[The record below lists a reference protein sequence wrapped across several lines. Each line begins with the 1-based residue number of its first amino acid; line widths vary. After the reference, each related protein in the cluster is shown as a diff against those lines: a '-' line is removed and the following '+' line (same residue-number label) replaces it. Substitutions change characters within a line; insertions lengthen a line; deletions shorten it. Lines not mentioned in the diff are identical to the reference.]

1 MSDLEGRRLQDGS
14 TPRRPNFGHG
24 VIRMSSVVPFEIV
37 SVDEG
42 AEALTKGALR
52 PGVSLLGRIPSSEVR
67 ETSVRLA
74 RALVEEAPVR
84 MGHSLM
90 LDDGASMSA
99 SGWVYAMAH
108 DATPQELCYILVPQE
123 ADEERLR
130 SIVRA
135 AYLQAY
141 ALTYDSVCEVSDG
154 QRLVRGFKT
163 SPQTSLLAAEGV
175 RVSLPDAIDQWLA
188 NQVLADD
195 RNEVRSFLISSL
207 SYLRGDH
214 HSEALRKEFR
224 TVTDEGE
231 VLWCEGALVPTQEDE
246 FLFCCRDIT
255 ARVGYAALSG
265 ERDTLKSANRSLR
278 AALVEGASAFM
289 AFDAKTGTRIPTA
302 DDVDLSQADPIGD
315 LASLVDLLRSRTR
328 DGQLPQQIDGAL
340 LLSGRGDADVAADHP
355 LRLSWRMWDHD
366 GTYRLFEVTFLT
378 VEATGAGANR
388 LYVIIKRLGDAE
400 APDVWMPGLEGNGR
414 VAGLLTRAGFEQHV
428 ARHRSGDPTDLAR
441 LFAIEA
447 DDFWNYTLDEQD
459 ELLRTLSETLAS
471 LDQEMGVR
479 AACVKGPLYAVFLP
493 SVPDT
498 PAAEAYAGALKH
510 LLDSALR
517 QMGGVVVSIG
527 YASCVQEQD
536 PDGHAAFE
544 RANRALRTA
553 QRSGGNRV
561 LAFRPEMADREWLR
575 SLVSG
580 HRSERHHS
588 VTLRT
593 FGFFDVFVDGHPVLF
608 SREKAKELLALL
620 TDRRGGFVSSRDAVS
635 CLWEDEPVNKVTL
648 ARYRKVAM
656 HLKDTLEAYGIQ
668 DILINENGRRR
679 LDASKVNCDLFE
691 YLSDNP
697 RYEHLFQGVYMLN
710 YSWAE
715 VTIGQLMFERT
726 ARTQKGIA

>member
-1 MSDLEGRRLQDGS
+1 M
-14 TPRRPNFGHG
+14 TRRPNSGHG
-24 VIRMSSVVPFEIV
+24 VIRMSSVVPFEIT
-37 SVDEG
+37 SVDEDV
-42 AEALTKGALR
+42 ETLTKGTLR

-74 RALVEEAPVR
+74 RTLEEEAPVR

-90 LDDGASMSA
+90 LDDGTTMSA
-99 SGWVYAMAH
+99 NGWVYAMAH
-108 DATPQELCYILVPQE
+108 DATPQELCYILIPQE

-130 SIVRA
+130 STVRD
-135 AYLQAY
+135 AYVQAY
-141 ALTYDSVCEVSDG
+141 SMTYDSVCEVSDG
-154 QRLVRGFKT
+154 QRLVRCPKA
-163 SPQTSLLAAEGV
+163 SPQTRFLAVDDV
-175 RVSLPDAIDQWLA
+175 RVSLPDAIDKWLA
-188 NQVLADD
+188 NQVLEDD
-195 RNEVRSFLISSL
+195 RDEVRSFLISSL
-207 SYLRGDH
+207 SYLRSDQH
-214 HSEALRKEFR
+214 PEVFRKEFR
-224 TVTDEGE
+224 TVADGGK
-231 VLWCEGALVPTQEDE
+231 VLWYEGALVPMLGDE

-255 ARVGYAALSG
+255 ARVGYAALSD
-265 ERDTLKSANRSLR
+265 ERNTLKSANRSLR
-278 AALVEGASAFM
+278 AALAEEALAFM
-289 AFDAKTGTRIPTA
+289 AFDVETGVRIPTA
-302 DDVDLSQADPIGD
+302 DDIDLSQADPVGD
-315 LASLVDLLRSRTR
+315 LAGLVDLLRSRAR
-328 DGQLPQQIDGAL
+328 DGELPQQIERGLLMPKRGGSDGP
-340 LLSGRGDADVAADHP
+340 ADHM

-366 GTYRLFEVTFLT
+366 GTYRLFEAVFLT
-378 VEATGAGANR
+378 VETAGAAADR
-388 LYVIIKRLGDAE
+388 LYVVIKRLGGME
-400 APDVWMPGLEGNGR
+400 APDVWTPGLEGNGR
-414 VAGLLTRAGFEQHV
+414 VVGLLTRAGFEQYCAH
-428 ARHRSGDPTDLAR
+428 HRPDDPADLAR
-441 LFAIEA
+441 IFAIEA
-447 DDFWNYTLDEQD
+447 DDFWSYTLDEQD
-459 ELLRTLSETLAS
+459 EMQRTLSEALAS
-471 LDQEMGVR
+471 LDKEMNVR
-479 AACVKGPLYAVFLP
+479 AARIKGPLFAVFLP
-493 SVPDT
+493 TSRDAQ
-498 PAAEAYAGALKH
+498 AAEAYAGALKH

-517 QMGGVVVSIG
+517 QAGGVEVSIG
-527 YASCVQEQD
+527 YAPFVQEQD

-553 QRSGGNRV
+553 QKSGGNRV

-575 SLVSG
+575 SLVTG
-580 HRSERHHS
+580 HRSEKHHS